1 MVAPTGTLV
10 LGFGQDAADAVAPV
24 PTAAETARAATTATR
39 STREIGDMLITP
51 WVLPVRE
58 MVLLSA
64 ESAFSVSGR
73 RVRRVNVTGR
83 RGGPVARMVA
93 GGKRFQKTGPAP
105 VSTRAGTAHVG
116 SMRSTSVGVQP
127 TSGPRSGSFAA
138 LYSASRS
145 TARGRCDPTATSVP
159 VAWNTV
165 PFQYFTRAPS
175 GTAAGIRKKLFSA

>member
-93 GGKRFQKTGPAP
+93 GGKEFSENGTGAGQHARRDRPRGVHAVHQRRRPAH
-105 VSTRAGTAHVG
+105 VRAQIRVVRRVVLGQQVHRTRAL
-116 SMRSTSVGVQP
+116 RSH
-127 TSGPRSGSFAA
+127 
-138 LYSASRS
+138 
-145 TARGRCDPTATSVP
+145 
-159 VAWNTV
+159 
-165 PFQYFTRAPS
+165 
-175 GTAAGIRKKLFSA
+175 